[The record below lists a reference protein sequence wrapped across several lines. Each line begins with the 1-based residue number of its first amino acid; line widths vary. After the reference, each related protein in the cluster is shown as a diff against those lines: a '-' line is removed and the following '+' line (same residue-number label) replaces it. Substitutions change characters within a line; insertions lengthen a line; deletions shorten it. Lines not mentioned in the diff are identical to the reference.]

1 MCTSFE
7 IPPPP
12 PRVAEQG
19 NHRRETEEM
28 EMSEVK
34 EQWKEQGVVVPAAK
48 SSALV
53 VKGSSP
59 VGAYLAQHGVGTGG
73 TFIKFAKDGVYRKQA
88 DDAQIATGTEV
99 AVVYEEIRVG
109 WIKFLEKGEQPERKM
124 GPVFSG
130 FVPPAREELGDLDE
144 AQWEIGLSGKPTDP
158 WQFQVLVPMHDI
170 KNGEMYIFGTTS
182 ITGRR
187 ECDKLTSACARM
199 QKSEPDF
206 YPVVKLDVSGF
217 EHRDSRIGW
226 VRTPCFTRIG
236 KAPKSDT
243 SAAQTSL
250 ADNMSD
256 AVPF

>member
-1 MCTSFE
+1 
-7 IPPPP
+7 
-12 PRVAEQG
+12 
-19 NHRRETEEM
+19 
-28 EMSEVK
+28 
-34 EQWKEQGVVVPAAK
+34 
-48 SSALV
+48 
-53 VKGSSP
+53 
-59 VGAYLAQHGVGTGG
+59 
-73 TFIKFAKDGVYRKQA
+73 
-88 DDAQIATGTEV
+88 
-99 AVVYEEIRVG
+99 
-109 WIKFLEKGEQPERKM
+109 M

-130 FVPPAREELGDLDE
+130 FVPPGREELGDLDE

-158 WQFQVLVPMHDI
+158 WQFQVLVPMHDTQ
-170 KNGEMYIFGTTS
+170 NGEMYIFGTTS

-187 ECDKLTSACARM
+187 ECDKLISACARM

-243 SAAQTSL
+243 SAAKTSL

-256 AVPF
+256 AIPF

>member
-1 MCTSFE
+1 MSFE

-19 NHRRETEEM
+19 NHRRETEEIR
-28 EMSEVK
+28 MSEVK

-48 SSALV
+48 SMGLAGN
-53 VKGSSP
+53 GSSA
-59 VGAYLAQHGVGTGG
+59 VGAYLAEHGVGTSGV
-73 TFIKFAKDGVYRKQA
+73 FIKFAKDGVYRKQA
-88 DDAQIATGTEV
+88 DDAQIPTGTEV
-99 AVVYEEIRVG
+99 AVVYDEIRVG
-109 WIKFLEKGEQPERKM
+109 WIKFLEKGQQPERKM
-124 GPVFSG
+124 GPVFGG
-130 FVPPAREELGDLDE
+130 FVPPGREELGERDE

-158 WQFQVLVPMHDI
+158 WQCQGLVPMHDA

-187 ECDKLTSACARM
+187 ECDKLISACARM
-199 QKSEPDF
+199 QKAEPEF
-206 YPVVKLDVSGF
+206 NPVIKLDVSGF

-226 VRTPCFTRIG
+226 VRTPSFTRIG

-243 SAAQTSL
+243 SAVKTSL

-256 AVPF
+256 TIPF